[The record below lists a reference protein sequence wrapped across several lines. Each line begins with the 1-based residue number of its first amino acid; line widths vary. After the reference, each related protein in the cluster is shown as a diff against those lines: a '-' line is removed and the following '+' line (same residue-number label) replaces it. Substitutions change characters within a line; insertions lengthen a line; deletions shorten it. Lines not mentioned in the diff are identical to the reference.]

1 MAHHQYPFSGMDRN
15 TIIGL
20 ILMIGLFIVWSQFN
34 QPSEEEIQRQ
44 QLLQDSLAR
53 VELEAVDSQQ
63 TAVQKDPQA
72 QRQVALTDSAS
83 ANAALSEALQSRYG
97 SFASSA
103 TGTEETFQLENELM
117 ALTFSSKGGRIT
129 EALMKDY
136 FRLEKDSAG
145 QEIKAPLYLLEDRKN
160 RFEYWLPVANAS
172 IDYVP
177 TSELAFEVIPEG
189 ENAVAFRATA
199 SDGSWFEQYYRLE
212 PNSHEVTYEVRS
224 QGLTSLLRPG
234 TEDINLHWVNYL
246 TPLEK
251 NESYERMYST
261 VYFKAADEGV
271 DYCACQSDDT
281 ESIGTPLKWVANAN
295 QFFNTSL
302 IAETSFGA
310 GVLQT
315 VGVPENSGDLKKL
328 ISDVRIPVG
337 QGAFAMKM
345 YIGPNEFKQ
354 LEAYGNRLE
363 DIIPFGWSFFGTI
376 NRWVIRP
383 IFSFLSDFIGNKG
396 LVILAL
402 TLIVKIFVFPLTYK
416 MLYSQSKMAALKP
429 QLAKL
434 KDKFKDD
441 QQKQQ
446 METMKMYRE
455 FGVNPLGGCFPLV
468 LQMPIWFALYRFFP
482 ASIEFRQASF
492 LWATDLSSYDEF
504 MQLPFDI
511 PFYGAHISLFT
522 LIWVVTTL
530 IYTYYNSQYMDFSGN
545 PMAKYMQFLMPV
557 FFLFFFNNFAS
568 GLTTYLVFSNVINI
582 GQTLVTKNYF
592 INQDKIREKLEAN
605 KAKPKKKG
613 GFQARLEKALKEQQK
628 IQEEKQRQKKGK

>member
-1 MAHHQYPFSGMDRN
+1 MDRN

-20 ILMIGLFIVWSQFN
+20 ILMVGLFVLWSQFN
-34 QPSEEEIQRQ
+34 QPTEAEIQRQ
-44 QLLQDSLAR
+44 QQMQDSLAR
-53 VELEAVDSQQ
+53 LEQPVVSLADDSVPQADAIGQAAPAAPSPADSTLANQQ
-63 TAVQKDPQA
+63 MTAVMK
-72 QRQVALTDSAS
+72 
-83 ANAALSEALQSRYG
+83 SRYG

-103 TGTEETFQLENELM
+103 SGEESIVTLENALM
-117 ALTFSSKGGRIT
+117 AVTISSKGGRII
-129 EALMKDY
+129 EARMKDY
-136 FRLEKDSAG
+136 FRLEKDSTG
-145 QEIKAPLYLLEDRKN
+145 KEIQVPLFLLEDEKN
-160 RFEYWLPVANAS
+160 RFEYWLPLADAAV
-172 IDYVP
+172 DYVP
-177 TSELAFEVIPEG
+177 TSELVFDVLPDG
-189 ENAVAFRATA
+189 DNAVAFRVSSATGA
-199 SDGSWFEQYYRLE
+199 WFEQYYRLE
-212 PNSHEVTYEVRS
+212 PNSHELTYELRS
-224 QGLTSLLRPG
+224 SGLSTLLRPG
-234 TEDINLHWVNYL
+234 TEQVNLHWVNYL

-281 ESIGTPLKWVANAN
+281 ESIGAPLKWIANAN

-302 IAETSFGA
+302 MAETSFGS

-328 ISDVRIPVG
+328 VSDVRIPVG
-337 QGAFAMKM
+337 QEPFAMKM

-354 LEAYGNRLE
+354 LAAYGNQLE

-383 IFSFLSDFIGNKG
+383 IFSFLSGFIGNKG

-402 TLIVKIFVFPLTYK
+402 TLIVKVFVFPLTYK

-482 ASIEFRQASF
+482 ASIEFRQAHF

-504 MQLPFDI
+504 LQLPFDI
-511 PFYGAHISLFT
+511 PFYGAHVSLFT

-582 GQTLVTKNYF
+582 SQTLITKNYF
-592 INQDKIREKLEAN
+592 IDQQKILQKLEAN

-613 GFQARLEKALKEQQK
+613 GFQARIEKALKEQQR
-628 IQEEKQRQKKGK
+628 IQEEKQKQKKGK

>member
-1 MAHHQYPFSGMDRN
+1 MDRN

-20 ILMIGLFIVWSQFN
+20 ILMVGLFVLWSQFN
-34 QPSEEEIQRQ
+34 QPTEEEIQRQ
-44 QLLQDSLAR
+44 QMMQDSLAAL
-53 VELEAVDSQQ
+53 ELQPDPTIPLPDTQASDQPQESDQ
-63 TAVQKDPQA
+63 TAPDTA
-72 QRQVALTDSAS
+72 QTAAQ
-83 ANAALSEALQSRYG
+83 NAALVRRYG
-97 SFASSA
+97 SFARSV
-103 TGTEETFQLENELM
+103 GGDEQLVVLENELM
-117 ALTFSSKGGRIT
+117 SVTFTNQGGRIAKA
-129 EALMKDY
+129 EMKDY
-136 FRLEKDSAG
+136 FKLEKDTAG
-145 QEIKAPLYLLEDRKN
+145 KEIKVPLYLLEDEKN
-160 RFEYWLPVANAS
+160 KFEYWLPVADAAG
-172 IDYVP
+172 DYVS
-177 TSELAFEVIPEG
+177 TSEFVFEVRKEG
-189 ENAVAFRATA
+189 ENAVAFRASSAT
-199 SDGSWFEQYYRLE
+199 GGWFEQYYRLE
-212 PNSHEVTYEVRS
+212 PNSHELTYELRTE
-224 QGLTSLLRPG
+224 GLGALLKPG
-234 TEDINLHWVNYL
+234 TEEVNLHWVNFL
-246 TPLEK
+246 SPLEK

-281 ESIGTPLKWVANAN
+281 ENINEPLKWISNAN

-302 IAETSFGA
+302 IAETSFGQ
-310 GVLQT
+310 GILQT
-315 VGVPENSGDLKKL
+315 IGVPENSGDLKKL
-328 ISDVRIPVG
+328 VSDVRIPLT
-337 QGAFAMKM
+337 QGSFAMKM
-345 YIGPNEFKQ
+345 YIGPNEFKP
-354 LEAYGNRLE
+354 LAAYGQRLE

-383 IFSFLSDFIGNKG
+383 IFSFLSGFITNQG

-434 KDKFKDD
+434 KDKFKED

-455 FGVNPLGGCFPLV
+455 FGVNPLGGCFPVV

-482 ASIEFRQASF
+482 ASIEFRQAGF

-504 MQLPFDI
+504 LQLPFDI
-511 PFYGAHISLFT
+511 PFYGAHVSLFT
-522 LIWVVTTL
+522 LIWVITTL
-530 IYTYYNSQYMDFSGN
+530 IYTYYNSQYMDFSSN

-568 GLTTYLVFSNVINI
+568 GLTAYLCFSNVINI
-582 GQTLVTKNYF
+582 GQTLVTKNY
-592 INQDKIREKLEAN
+592 IIDQKKIQAKLEAN

-628 IQEEKQRQKKGK
+628 IQEEKKKKK